1 MNYDF
6 KQSTFSKTLL
16 TSVFV
21 GFIATILCLIY
32 NIIYRES
39 TGFQLSDVINVST
52 LIFGVNLIFVVIGLV
67 HFILLK
73 NFKKGEIIFT
83 ALFVLLTLLGIWG
96 AEAAHRTANV
106 VQNHEFR
113 QLLLGTV
120 LIMGLAAAFLVPF
133 LSHNRTFQEH
143 VI

>member
-1 MNYDF
+1 MNYEF

-21 GFIATILCLIY
+21 GFVATILCLAF
-32 NIIYRES
+32 NIVYRES
-39 TGFQLSDVINVST
+39 TGFELSDIINVST
-52 LIFGVNLIFVVIGLV
+52 LIFGVNLVFVVIGALHFLLV
-67 HFILLK
+67 K
-73 NFKKGEIIFT
+73 NFRRGEIIFI
-83 ALFVLLTLLGIWG
+83 ALFVVLTLLGIWG
-96 AEAAHRTANV
+96 AEAAHRTVDA
-106 VQNHEFR
+106 VQNNEFR

-120 LIMGLAAAFLVPF
+120 LIMGIGAAFLVPY

>member
-1 MNYDF
+1 MNYEF

-21 GFIATILCLIY
+21 GFVATILCLAF

-39 TGFQLSDVINVST
+39 TGFQLSDIINVST
-52 LIFGVNLIFVVIGLV
+52 LIFGVNLVFVVIGAV
-67 HFILLK
+67 HFVLVK
-73 NFKKGEIIFT
+73 NFKKGEVIFIG
-83 ALFVLLTLLGIWG
+83 LFAILTLLGIWG
-96 AEAAHRTANV
+96 AETAHRTMDA
-106 VQNHEFR
+106 VQNNEFR

-120 LIMGLAAAFLVPF
+120 LIMGIGASFLTPY
-133 LSHNRTFQEH
+133 LSHNKTFQEH